1 MSADLAGKRPDI
13 NGPSPDAHGQR
24 PAKSAAMVYR
34 RLLKYALP
42 YWKRFSVAVIAMVF
56 FAATDTG
63 FAALM
68 QPMLDGSFVKK
79 DPATI
84 SLIPL
89 MIIGL
94 FLVRGVA
101 GFLSSYG
108 MAWVGRQIINDMRRQ
123 MFNHL
128 LRLPAPFYDT
138 NPSGQLISK
147 LIYDVEQ
154 VSQAS
159 TNAVTIII
167 RDTLTIIGLL
177 AWMFYLNWKLTLVFM
192 VIGPFVAVL
201 VVYVNKR
208 FRRISAGIQN
218 SMGNV
223 TQAAEDAIQGQRVIK
238 IFGGQHYE
246 AGRFETINETNR
258 RQNMKM
264 TATREASVPF
274 IQFLAACALAGIV
287 FLATLDSMLAT
298 ITVGT
303 FMSFIVALMML
314 LAPIKRLTTVH
325 SSIQRGI
332 VASESIFELL
342 DRDLEKDTGT
352 LRLERA
358 RGAIEYSNVSFG
370 YDAAKG
376 RVLEN
381 INFKAEP
388 GQTIAFVGRSGSGK
402 STLVS
407 LLPRFYDVQM
417 GRVSIDGHDIRE
429 ITLDGLR
436 NQVALVGQ
444 DVTLFN
450 DTIANNIAYG
460 SLHKVTQDD
469 IVRAAESAHAM
480 EFIRQLPQG
489 LQTMIGEKGV
499 LLSGGQR
506 QRLAIAR
513 ALLKDAPILI
523 LDEATASLDTE
534 SERYIQAALI
544 QLVRDRTTLVIAH
557 RLSTIERADMIIV
570 LNQGRIVEQGK
581 HAELLARG
589 GHYASLHRMQFASA
603 EPVPLCENAV

>member
-1 MSADLAGKRPDI
+1 MDVHQPPKV
-13 NGPSPDAHGQR
+13 
-24 PAKSAAMVYR
+24 PAKSAWVVYR
-34 RLLKYALP
+34 RLLKYTAP
-42 YWKRFSVAVIAMVF
+42 YWKRFTVAVIAMVF

-68 QPMLDGSFVKK
+68 KPMLDGSFVKK
-79 DPATI
+79 DAATI

-89 MIIGL
+89 LIIGL

-108 MAWVGRQIINDMRRQ
+108 MAWVGRQIINDIRRQ
-123 MFNHL
+123 MFDHL
-128 LRLPAPFYDT
+128 LRSPAPFYDA

-154 VSQAS
+154 VAQAS
-159 TNAVTIII
+159 TNSVTIII
-167 RDTLTIIGLL
+167 RDTLTIVGLL
-177 AWMFYLNWKLTLVFM
+177 SWMFYLNWKLALIFL
-192 VIGPFVAVL
+192 VIGPFIAVL
-201 VVYVNKR
+201 VAYVNKR

-223 TQAAEDAIQGQRVIK
+223 TQAAEDAIQGQRIIK
-238 IFGGQHYE
+238 IFGGQKYE
-246 AGRFETINETNR
+246 ADRFEEINERNR
-258 RQNMKM
+258 KQNMKM
-264 TATREASVPF
+264 TATREASVSF
-274 IQFLAACALAGIV
+274 IQFLAACALAAIV
-287 FLATLDSMLAT
+287 FLATMDSMLAT

-303 FMSFIVALMML
+303 FMSFIVALLGL
-314 LAPIKRLTTVH
+314 LAPTKRLTTVH

-352 LRLERA
+352 LPMARA
-358 RGAIEYSNVSFG
+358 RGAIEFSNVSFA
-370 YDAAKG
+370 YDQVKG

-407 LLPRFYDVQM
+407 LLPRFYDAQM
-417 GRVSIDGHDIRE
+417 GCIRIDGHDIRE
-429 ITLDGLR
+429 IVLDDLR

-480 EFIRQLPQG
+480 EFILQLPEG

-513 ALLKDAPILI
+513 ALLKNAPVLI

-534 SERYIQAALI
+534 SERYIQAALA

-570 LNQGRIVEQGK
+570 LHQGRVVEQGK

-589 GHYASLHRMQFASA
+589 GHYATLHRMQFMSPESQASR
-603 EPVPLCENAV
+603 ESVV

>member
-1 MSADLAGKRPDI
+1 MAEHAPT
-13 NGPSPDAHGQR
+13 PV
-24 PAKSAAMVYR
+24 SAAMPKQSAAVVYR
-34 RLLKYALP
+34 RLLKYARP
-42 YWKRFSVAVIAMVF
+42 YWKPFAVAVVAMVF

-79 DPATI
+79 DPDTI
-84 SLIPL
+84 SMIPL

-108 MAWVGRQIINDMRRQ
+108 MAWVGRQIINDLRRQ
-123 MFNHL
+123 MFDHM
-128 LRLPAPFYDT
+128 LRLPASFYDA
-138 NPSGQLISK
+138 NSSGQLISK

-167 RDTLTIIGLL
+167 RDTFTIIGLL
-177 AWMFYLNWKLTLVFM
+177 AWMFYLNWMLALIFL
-192 VIGPFVAVL
+192 VIGPFIAVL

-208 FRRISAGIQN
+208 FRRISSGIQN
-218 SMGNV
+218 SMGGV

-238 IFGGQHYE
+238 IFGGQTYE
-246 AGRFETINETNR
+246 AGHFEKINEANR

-264 TATREASVPF
+264 TATREASVPI

-342 DRDLEKDTGT
+342 DRELEKDTGT
-352 LRLERA
+352 LHIERA
-358 RGAIEYSNVSFG
+358 RGAIEYSNVSFA
-370 YDAAKG
+370 YDPAKG

-402 STLVS
+402 STLVG
-407 LLPRFYDVQM
+407 LLPRFYDVPM
-417 GRVSIDGHDIRE
+417 GCVRVDGHDVRD
-429 ITLDGLR
+429 ITLNDLR
-436 NQVALVGQ
+436 NQIALVGQ

-460 SLHKVTQDD
+460 SLHKVTEDD
-469 IVRAAESAHAM
+469 IVRAAEAAHAM

-489 LQTMIGEKGV
+489 LQTMVGEKGV

-544 QLVRDRTTLVIAH
+544 QLVRNRTTFVIAH

-570 LNQGRIVEQGK
+570 LHQGRIVEQGK

-589 GHYASLHRMQFASA
+589 GHYASLHRMQFASL
-603 EPVPLCENAV
+603 EPQTLTENIA